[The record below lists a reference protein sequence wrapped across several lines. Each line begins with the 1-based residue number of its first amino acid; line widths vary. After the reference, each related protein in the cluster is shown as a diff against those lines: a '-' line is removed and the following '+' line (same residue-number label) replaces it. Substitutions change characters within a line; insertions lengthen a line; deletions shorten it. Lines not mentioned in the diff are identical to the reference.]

1 MFTVLS
7 VLLVVVCVVPAAAK
21 LRAHP
26 RMLASADHFGI
37 PWPRY
42 RLIGVAELLAA
53 AGVLAGLIWAP
64 IGVAA
69 AAGMCLL
76 LIGALMTHRRN
87 GDGLD
92 GAISALVALAVD
104 SAYLIV
110 ALTVTR

>member
-7 VLLVVVCVVPAAAK
+7 VSLVLVCVLPAAAK
-21 LRAHP
+21 LGAHP
-26 RMLASADHFGI
+26 KMLASADHFGI

-53 AGVLAGLIWAP
+53 AGVVAGLIWIP

-69 AAGMCLL
+69 AAGMFVLL
-76 LIGALMTHRRN
+76 VGALVSHRRN

-104 SAYLIV
+104 VAYLIV
-110 ALTVTR
+110 ALTTIR